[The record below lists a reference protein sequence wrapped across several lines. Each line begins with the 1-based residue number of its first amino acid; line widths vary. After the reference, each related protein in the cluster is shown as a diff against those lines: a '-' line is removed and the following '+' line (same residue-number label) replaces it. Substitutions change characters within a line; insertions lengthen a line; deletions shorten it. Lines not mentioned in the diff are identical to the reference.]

1 MRFDIMLFTVRNNAF
16 SGNILKNVRIVK
28 NKKYGIMNESTNT
41 YILPEEYDNIFLY
54 GINIF
59 VLYKNGKIGLCKIE
73 GENVNMI
80 CLCEYDV
87 IDNYNHD
94 LFLNK
99 DDETL
104 YFNSNTNEIRKF
116 KEVITDTMYLYGY
129 DENYQYIIHQ
139 ETGMVVYKKELDKY
153 NKSYYAYCGE
163 TEKGA
168 VFYDATFSTYIYP
181 TDNEYKHYEYPL
193 NHPVIIN
200 KYNVINII
208 DGENGIEIIDPFGN
222 KIINNECKN
231 VKIELKVTAINDNE
245 KIEKIIPIPNNVF
258 EIGKASAIADW
269 I

>member
-1 MRFDIMLFTVRNNAF
+1 MLFTVRNNAF
-16 SGNILKNVRIVK
+16 GGNTLKNIRIVK

-59 VLYKNGKIGLCKIE
+59 ALYKNGKIGLCRIE
-73 GENVNMI
+73 DENVNML
-80 CLCEYDV
+80 CKCEYDV

-94 LFLNK
+94 LFLSN
-99 DDETL
+99 DNETC
-104 YFNSNTNEIRKF
+104 YFNSNAQQIMSFNE
-116 KEVITDTMYLYGY
+116 VVADTIYIYGY
-129 DENYQYIIHQ
+129 DEEYQYIINQ
-139 ETGMVVYKKELDKY
+139 ETGEIIYKKKY
-153 NKSYYAYCGE
+153 TKYSKSYYAYCGE

-168 VFYDATFSTYIYP
+168 VFYDTTFSTYIYP
-181 TDNEYKHYEYPL
+181 TEDGYKSYEYPL

-222 KIINNECKN
+222 KIIDNEYKT
-231 VKIELKVTAINDNE
+231 VKFELKVTAINDNE
-245 KIEKIIPIPNNVF
+245 KIEKIIPIPDNMF
-258 EIGKASAIADW
+258 EIGKVSAIEDW